1 MAFDPT
7 GTKFVSA
14 SADATVRIYTTSTG
28 ALLHE
33 LRGHE
38 LEVSKVS
45 FNPPGTKLITASS
58 DKTCRLWDAR
68 SGECLQ
74 VGVIDCGSVLGAVPV
89 PLRYVTFRSR
99 SAPVV

>member
-1 MAFDPT
+1 VAFDPT
-7 GTKFVSA
+7 GNKFVSA
-14 SADATVRIYTTSTG
+14 SADATARIYTTSTG

-74 VGVIDCGSVLGAVPV
+74 VGVMIAVLVPRNRSVPV
-89 PLRYVTFRSR
+89 PFCSGML
-99 SAPVV
+99 